1 MSATNDID
9 LIASVLSDW
18 WYYTVELAPGKV
30 ATGQYSP
37 RTPMLPRMLM
47 RNCNLRGQACL
58 DIGSMEGLMPMLM
71 ARQGARK
78 VLATDAVPHCLK
90 KMSAV
95 QRLYGVGFEFQQV
108 GLIYDLAA
116 KLAGHGGFDFINLS
130 GVLYHVFS
138 PLHVLAGVRPL
149 LKKGGLM
156 IVATNVMRRN
166 DYAAEFN
173 HQGRLQTELNTFW
186 YPSIPLLESWIRT
199 FQMVP
204 IDFIYMPHTEVNPA
218 NYVPGLDSG
227 YLAVVCRAVEAPQYP
242 DPWTASM
249 RDASWETMALC
260 NQAMLK
266 GQAESTIS
274 YLGNGARNDLEEDTK
289 GIVIW
294 DHIHD
299 PGRSVA
305 SVDDP
310 RNSHVFHLADAF

>member
-1 MSATNDID
+1 
-9 LIASVLSDW
+9 
-18 WYYTVELAPGKV
+18 
-30 ATGQYSP
+30 
-37 RTPMLPRMLM
+37 
-47 RNCNLRGQACL
+47 
-58 DIGSMEGLMPMLM
+58 MEGLMPMLM
-71 ARQGARK
+71 VRQGARK

-90 KMSAV
+90 KMRAV

-156 IVATNVMRRN
+156 IVATNVMRR
-166 DYAAEFN
+166 DGYAAEFN

-186 YPSIPLLESWIRT
+186 YPSIPLLESWIRS

-204 IDFIYMPHTEVNPA
+204 IDFIFTPHTEVNPA

-227 YLAVVCRAVEAPQYP
+227 YLAVVCRAVEAPAYP
-242 DPWTASM
+242 DPWAVSM
-249 RDASWETMALC
+249 RNASWESIALC
-260 NQAMLK
+260 NQAMLT
-266 GQAESTIS
+266 GQSESTIS
-274 YLGNGARNDLEEDTK
+274 CRGDADRPGAREDTQ

-294 DHIHD
+294 HHIND
-299 PGRSVA
+299 LRRSIA
-305 SVDDP
+305 AVDDP
-310 RNSHVFHLADAF
+310 RNSHDFHLADAC